1 MSYLEDDQEHEHDRK
16 NEFIVRAVWLGML
29 IGCIW
34 LFSGCETI
42 KENATEPNARKAAE
56 WVKERSGFIEDAVAS
71 ITRVA
76 VYASEKDTYE
86 RERTLEIMKAMAGN
100 LNALISQGNFNPD
113 EVKQALKINEP
124 YFGEIASALASLI
137 QIELKNFD
145 NNGYADL
152 SLTVLKAVTQGI
164 KDGTTL

>member
-1 MSYLEDDQEHEHDRK
+1 MIMHKEATEQDKKQSGELVCRM
-16 NEFIVRAVWLGML
+16 VWLGML
-29 IGCIW
+29 ISSIY

-42 KENATEPNARKAAE
+42 KENTTEPKARQAAE
-56 WVKERSGFIEDAVAS
+56 WIKERAGFIEDAVAG

-86 RERTLEIMKAMAGN
+86 RERTLEIMRSMAGN

-152 SLTVLKAVTQGI
+152 SLTVLKAVTAGI